1 MGKYDGL
8 SQFSSNIL
16 TSEQRTNFS
25 SLSSFSDRIDFI
37 NLEKHKTYHIKD
49 ELLAR
54 DGFKKFMKNEPCSFD
69 RCRFSLQC
77 NHIHCVREN
86 CFYVLHSSG
95 QLLSHKRKHERLDS
109 EQAYQQFKL
118 AQKNDNSMLS
128 DSNDIEMRNIEAN
141 ASGSSK
147 DLTTHFA
154 SNSLSSLLSKY
165 NENSENK
172 MESLLNTES
181 MEILQQLQFQKQAL
195 LQNQVAA
202 TSTSLIG
209 KTGGLDDDFSSD
221 NNNYDPIDASI
232 PKSFIQNAN
241 ATIGRTIT
249 TVELEQLK
257 QIYSAAENAKQKQ
270 INALLFAQNNFNSG
284 DQAEPLNL
292 NLKKETKD
300 INNTL
305 LSAVVQKMQ
314 NQQMPSNLQQITSID
329 GLFNRKRGRPPKN
342 RIVEV
347 YGNVGVF
354 FSFLFTSCIRLENVF
369 NFIDNFRRYRTHK
382 IVRRPFLQVLN
393 LKKMAKPLPH
403 YQPHQQSITVF
414 K

>member
-1 MGKYDGL
+1 
-8 SQFSSNIL
+8 
-16 TSEQRTNFS
+16 
-25 SLSSFSDRIDFI
+25 
-37 NLEKHKTYHIKD
+37 
-49 ELLAR
+49 
-54 DGFKKFMKNEPCSFD
+54 MKNEPCSFD

-118 AQKNDNSMLS
+118 AQKSDNSLLS
-128 DSNDIEMRNIEAN
+128 DSNDIEMRSIEAN

-147 DLTTHFA
+147 NLAAHFA
-154 SNSLSSLLSKY
+154 GNTLSSLLSKY
-165 NENSENK
+165 SDGAENK
-172 MESLLNTES
+172 MEALLNTES

-195 LQNQVAA
+195 LHNQVAA
-202 TSTSLIG
+202 VAAASSTSLIG
-209 KTGGLDDDFSSD
+209 KSGGLDDDFSSD

-241 ATIGRTIT
+241 ASIGRSIT
-249 TVELEQLK
+249 SAELEQLK
-257 QIYSAAENAKQKQ
+257 HIYSAAENAKQKQ
-270 INALLFAQNNFNSG
+270 MNALLFAQNNFNSG

-292 NLKKETKD
+292 NLKKDTKD
-300 INNTL
+300 TINNTL

-347 YGNVGVF
+347 YGNVGIF
-354 FSFLFTSCIRLENVF
+354 FQAFSALQQCDTFRISIKFYSNKTFFL
-369 NFIDNFRRYRTHK
+369 RRYKHR
-382 IVRRPFLQVLN
+382 IVHRPFSQVSS
-393 LKKMAKPLPH
+393 LKRMANPH
-403 YQPHQQSITVF
+403 HRCLRVIQSTTVS

>member
-1 MGKYDGL
+1 M
-8 SQFSSNIL
+8 
-16 TSEQRTNFS
+16 
-25 SLSSFSDRIDFI
+25 
-37 NLEKHKTYHIKD
+37 
-49 ELLAR
+49 AR

-118 AQKNDNSMLS
+118 AQKNDGTLLNN
-128 DSNDIEMRNIEAN
+128 DSNDIEMHGIDAN

-147 DLTTHFA
+147 SLAAFA
-154 SNSLSSLLSKY
+154 NNSLSSLLSKY
-165 NENSENK
+165 SESAENK
-172 MESLLNTES
+172 MESLLNPES

-195 LQNQVAA
+195 LQSQLAA
-202 TSTSLIG
+202 AAAAAASSTSLIG
-209 KTGGLDDDFSSD
+209 KSGGLDDDFSSD

-241 ATIGRTIT
+241 ASIGRSIT
-249 TVELEQLK
+249 SAELEQLK
-257 QIYSAAENAKQKQ
+257 HIYSAAENAKQKQ
-270 INALLFAQNNFNSG
+270 MNALLFAQNNFNAV

-300 INNTL
+300 INSTL

-347 YGNVGVF
+347 YGNVSLTNCICNF
-354 FSFLFTSCIRLENVF
+354 FFDLFLFEIIATSW
-369 NFIDNFRRYRTHK
+369 
-382 IVRRPFLQVLN
+382 
-393 LKKMAKPLPH
+393 A
-403 YQPHQQSITVF
+403 QSLSAGSNTESSTGHF
-414 K
+414 HEFQT